1 MNSTKTHFW
10 TIVAMLLAG
19 LAMSI
24 QLAAQTGGLN
34 QTSAIYDNFKG
45 PWIDPSRWLTGAPSC
60 WGLSLECVRE
70 IQNGQLR
77 LLARNLGWNGGNSGT
92 QWSQSDL
99 YFPAANNITSITA
112 DVTVRQAKGTDCALN
127 PEKNGAQVRIGGTF
141 FNSGS
146 GDPGDDLQAYV
157 IAVHGDDVLSYGVWW
172 GWQTQEQWIPI
183 TYNIAMG
190 TPVTTTIRWDRAN
203 HQFVVTLKTPGGL
216 YFQQASGYSIPDV
229 KLAANPSKGL
239 SAFTVSP
246 NCTGQKTSS
255 YVEASFD
262 NVKIVR

>member
-1 MNSTKTHFW
+1 MTLVSAITLSLLLT
-10 TIVAMLLAG
+10 VAG
-19 LAMSI
+19 GV
-24 QLAAQTGGLN
+24 AAQTGGAN
-34 QTSAIYDNFKG
+34 QTPAIYDNFNG
-45 PWIDPSRWLTGAPSC
+45 QWIDPSRWLTGAPSC

-77 LLARNLGWNGGNSGT
+77 LLARNLGSNGGNSGT

-112 DVTVRQAKGTDCALN
+112 DVTVRQARGTDCALN

-172 GWQTQEQWIPI
+172 GWQTQSQWVPI
-183 TYNIAMG
+183 TYSIAMG
-190 TPVTTTIRWDRAN
+190 TPVMTTIRWDRTN
-203 HQFVVTLKTPGGL
+203 HQFIATLTTPGGL
-216 YFQQASGYSIPDV
+216 TLQRASGYSIPDV
-229 KLAANPSKGL
+229 KPAASPLKGL

-246 NCTGQKTSS
+246 NCTGQNTSS

-262 NVKIVR
+262 NVKIIR